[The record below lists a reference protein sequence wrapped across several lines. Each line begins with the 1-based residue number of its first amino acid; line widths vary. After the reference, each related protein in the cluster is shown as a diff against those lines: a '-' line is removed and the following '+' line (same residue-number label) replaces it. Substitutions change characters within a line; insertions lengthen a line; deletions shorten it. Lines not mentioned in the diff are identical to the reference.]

1 MVVSSGVP
9 SVNTA
14 LKQFLLYDAQVIG
27 IIHFYTVVVLF
38 CFPKKSSK
46 FRQ

>member
-1 MVVSSGVP
+1 MVVNSGVP

-14 LKQFLLYDAQVIG
+14 LKQFGLYDAQVIG
-27 IIHFYTVVVLF
+27 IIHFYTVVVSF
-38 CFPKKSSK
+38 CFPRKSIK